1 MTEQKLSKI
10 IKRLIYTIE
19 EQRCR
24 GVCDSKIRVRI
35 GRELLAWIM
44 GMSGVG
50 LSNEDIK
57 KYEENDTLDG
67 NIMTIYGYPMEID
80 NERSMCLE
88 VLVVEDISDCE
99 EG

>member
-10 IKRLIYTIE
+10 IERLIYTIE
-19 EQRCR
+19 YQRCR

-50 LSNEDIK
+50 LSNVDIK
-57 KYEENDTLDG
+57 KNEENDTLKG
-67 NIMTIYGYPMEID
+67 NTMTIYGYPMEID
-80 NERSMCLE
+80 HERSMCLE

>member
-19 EQRCR
+19 DQRCR

>member
-19 EQRCR
+19 DQRCR

-57 KYEENDTLDG
+57 KYG
-67 NIMTIYGYPMEID
+67 KQIY
-80 NERSMCLE
+80 
-88 VLVVEDISDCE
+88 
-99 EG
+99 

>member
-19 EQRCR
+19 DQRCR

-35 GRELLAWIM
+35 GRELLAWII

-57 KYEENDTLDG
+57 KNKEDDTLDG
-67 NIMTIYGYPMEID
+67 NIMTIYGYPMEIE

>member
-10 IKRLIYTIE
+10 IERLIYTIE
-19 EQRCR
+19 YQRCR

-35 GRELLAWIM
+35 GRELLAWMIR
-44 GMSGVG
+44 MSGVR
-50 LSNEDIK
+50 LSNVDIK
-57 KYEENDTLDG
+57 KNEENDTLDG

>member
-10 IKRLIYTIE
+10 IERLNYTIE
-19 EQRCR
+19 YQRCR

-57 KYEENDTLDG
+57 KYEGDYTLKG
-67 NIMTIYGYPMEID
+67 NTMTIYGYPMEID

-99 EG
+99 EW